1 MVGRVAGDLLNH
13 VKSGSLS
20 SDARRAR
27 ARQTGD
33 RRRNRGF
40 LDVFEQVRVCYQ
52 KLLVNEEALDLR
64 STETAWNVKERYGV
78 FSYLSR
84 ASMGLSGKL

>member
-1 MVGRVAGDLLNH
+1 MVGLVAGDLLNH

-20 SDARRAR
+20 FDALG

-40 LDVFEQVRVCYQ
+40 LDVFEQVRVRYQ
-52 KLLVNEEALDLR
+52 KLLANEEALDLR
-64 STETAWNVKERYGV
+64 STETAWNVKERHGRLFV
-78 FSYLSR
+78 SE
-84 ASMGLSGKL
+84 SGINGT